1 MARLKDPDRRALILR
16 VALEHFSARGF
27 HAASIKDLAGSCEIS
42 LGSLYT
48 YFRSKEEL
56 VNELF
61 RHWKMQFA
69 NFVAEGTADVHGR
82 AAHRMVWS
90 NIARYIA
97 EHPKAFGFLEAQLHA
112 TYLDD
117 VSIRLE
123 NELNES
129 LISYYQDRIQLGHTR
144 EQAQLVISATFGSY
158 VQVFKASEAGLI
170 KFGNA
175 THEQLEV
182 LAWRMASGT

>member
-1 MARLKDPDRRALILR
+1 MARLKDPDRRALIMR

-27 HAASIKDLAGSCEIS
+27 HAASIKDLATSCEIS

-61 RHWKMQFA
+61 RHWKLQFA
-69 NFVAEGTADVHGR
+69 NFVAEGTSEVTGR

-90 NIARYIA
+90 NIARYIVA
-97 EHPKAFGFLEAQLHA
+97 HPDAFGFLEAQLHA

-117 VSIRLE
+117 TSKKLE
-123 NELNES
+123 VELNDS
-129 LISYYQDRIQLGHTR
+129 LINYYQDRIQLGHTR
-144 EQAQLVISATFGSY
+144 EKAQLVISATFGSY
-158 VQVFKASEAGLI
+158 IQVFKASQAGLI
-170 KFGNA
+170 KFDHA
-175 THEQLEV
+175 THEQLEI
-182 LAWRMASGT
+182 LAWRMASGS